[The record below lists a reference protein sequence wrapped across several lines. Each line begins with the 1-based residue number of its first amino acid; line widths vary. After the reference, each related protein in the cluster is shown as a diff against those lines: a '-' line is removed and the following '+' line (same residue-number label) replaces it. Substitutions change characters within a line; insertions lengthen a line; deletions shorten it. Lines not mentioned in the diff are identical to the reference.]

1 MSNTT
6 FFCGSSELV
15 QLDRTIGVY
24 WFKKSR
30 TSGAW
35 NRIGCFIV
43 LIRWKRRHHTRSAP
57 HVAVHINQLNQSSE
71 KEYRA
76 ELYINLFLF

>member
-35 NRIGCFIV
+35 NRIVRTFFFV
-43 LIRWKRRHHTRSAP
+43 LS
-57 HVAVHINQLNQSSE
+57 V
-71 KEYRA
+71 
-76 ELYINLFLF
+76 